1 MKSELKEKIRL
12 TSREILFSFFD
23 GFAEIEKIF
32 GYQWQRRNAEG
43 YLNQRNIDKNDYST
57 KLWQLEKRGYIA
69 RYLKEKQNNIVLTDH
84 GKDKV
89 IKYMIADFKIFIPEK
104 WDKKWRIVVFDIP
117 NEKKTARDILAS
129 KLKKLGF
136 IRLQKSIFVF
146 PYDCQKEIDYLREVY
161 EIKPF
166 VQYIVA
172 ESIDTEV
179 VLMDY
184 FIENGVI
191 RIN

>member
-1 MKSELKEKIRL
+1 M
-12 TSREILFSFFD
+12 
-23 GFAEIEKIF
+23 
-32 GYQWQRRNAEG
+32 
-43 YLNQRNIDKNDYST
+43 
-57 KLWQLEKRGYIA
+57 
-69 RYLKEKQNNIVLTDH
+69 LTDH